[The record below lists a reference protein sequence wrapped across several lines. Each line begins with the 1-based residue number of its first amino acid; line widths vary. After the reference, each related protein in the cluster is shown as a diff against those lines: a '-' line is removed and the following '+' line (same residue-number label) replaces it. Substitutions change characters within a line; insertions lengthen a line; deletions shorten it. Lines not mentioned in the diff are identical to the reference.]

1 MRTSSVATETTTS
14 SGIVGRTFVVFAS
27 VVTSVCELVEFLV
40 DRRGVEGSEGAFVG
54 DGAAAFVG
62 EGGLSNCKLLHI
74 DV

>member
-1 MRTSSVATETTTS
+1 M
-14 SGIVGRTFVVFAS
+14 VFAS